1 MNICT
6 TCYVGLGKCRE
17 NKMDT
22 MYLIE
27 HLFDFFSFLKDSLK
41 ICVTLYLIKW

>member
-1 MNICT
+1 MNIC
-6 TCYVGLGKCRE
+6 CVGLGKYRG

-27 HLFDFFSFLKDSLK
+27 HLFDFFFFLKDPLK
-41 ICVTLYLIKW
+41 ICVTLYLIEW